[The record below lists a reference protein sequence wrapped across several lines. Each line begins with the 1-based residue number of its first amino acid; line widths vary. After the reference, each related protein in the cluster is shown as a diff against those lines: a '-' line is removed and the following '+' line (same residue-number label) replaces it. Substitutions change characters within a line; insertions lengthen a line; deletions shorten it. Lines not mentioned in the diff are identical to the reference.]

1 MTISTGP
8 GAPDVP
14 DREEGARAADIS
26 DSPSTSTPQSAGGGG
41 GTVQQAAGTASEEA
55 GRVAEVA
62 KGQAQQVASEIGT
75 QARDLV
81 DELKTQVHDQ
91 SVTQRDRLV
100 DNLRRFGDDL
110 DSMRQS
116 SSSPGLATNLTG
128 MLASKAREV
137 STFLSDH
144 EPGDLIEEVRQFA
157 RQRPGT
163 FLLGAAVAG
172 VIAGRL
178 TRGAAASNDSTSPA
192 GSSGRHR
199 LDPDSSTL
207 STSEISSPQGTAVRL
222 RSDEPLLVSEQGL
235 P

>member
-8 GAPDVP
+8 GASDVP
-14 DREEGARAADIS
+14 DRNEGVRAS
-26 DSPSTSTPQSAGGGG
+26 GENS
-41 GTVQQAAGTASEEA
+41 GTVQQAARTASEES
-55 GRVAEVA
+55 GRVAGVA

-81 DELKTQVHDQ
+81 GELKTQVHDQ
-91 SVTQRDRLV
+91 SATQRDRLV

-110 DSMRQS
+110 DGMRQS
-116 SSSPGLATNLTG
+116 GTSSGLAADLAGT
-128 MLASKAREV
+128 LASKARAA
-137 STFLSDH
+137 STFLDDH

-172 VIAGRL
+172 ILAGRL
-178 TRGAAASNDSTSPA
+178 TRGAAASKDSTSPA
-192 GSSGRHR
+192 RSSGRHR
-199 LDPDSSTL
+199 LDPDNSTF
-207 STSEISSPQGTAVRL
+207 STSEVASPQDPAARL

>member
-1 MTISTGP
+1 M
-8 GAPDVP
+8 
-14 DREEGARAADIS
+14 R
-26 DSPSTSTPQSAGGGG
+26 Q
-41 GTVQQAAGTASEEA
+41 
-55 GRVAEVA
+55 
-62 KGQAQQVASEIGT
+62 
-75 QARDLV
+75 
-81 DELKTQVHDQ
+81 
-91 SVTQRDRLV
+91 
-100 DNLRRFGDDL
+100 FGDDL

-116 SSSPGLATNLTG
+116 SSSSGLATNLTG
-128 MLASKAREV
+128 MLANKAREV

-157 RQRPGT
+157 RQRPAT

-178 TRGAAASNDSTSPA
+178 TRAAASNDSTSAA

-207 STSEISSPQGTAVRL
+207 STSESSSRQDPAARL
-222 RSDEPLLVSEQGL
+222 RADEPLLVSEQGL

>member
-8 GAPDVP
+8 GAADVP
-14 DREEGARAADIS
+14 DRDEDARAS
-26 DSPSTSTPQSAGGGG
+26 GGDGG
-41 GTVQQAAGTASEEA
+41 AVQQAAGTASEEA
-55 GRVAEVA
+55 GRVAGVA
-62 KGQAQQVASEIGT
+62 KGQAQQVVSEIGT

-81 DELKTQVHDQ
+81 GELKTQVHDQ

-110 DSMRQS
+110 DGMRQS
-116 SSSPGLATNLTG
+116 SSGSGLAADLTG

-178 TRGAAASNDSTSPA
+178 TRGAAASSDSTSPA

-199 LDPDSSTL
+199 LDPDNSTL
-207 STSEISSPQGTAVRL
+207 STSEISSAQGPAARL
-222 RSDEPLLVSEQGL
+222 RRDEPLLVSEQGL

>member
-1 MTISTGP
+1 
-8 GAPDVP
+8 
-14 DREEGARAADIS
+14 
-26 DSPSTSTPQSAGGGG
+26 
-41 GTVQQAAGTASEEA
+41 
-55 GRVAEVA
+55 
-62 KGQAQQVASEIGT
+62 
-75 QARDLV
+75 
-81 DELKTQVHDQ
+81 LKTQVRDQ
-91 SVTQRDRLV
+91 SVTQRDRLA
-100 DNLRRFGDDL
+100 DNLRQFGDDL

-116 SSSPGLATNLTG
+116 SSGSGLATNLTG

-157 RQRPGT
+157 RQRPAT

-178 TRGAAASNDSTSPA
+178 TRGAAASNDSTSAA

-199 LDPDSSTL
+199 LDPDHSTL
-207 STSEISSPQGTAVRL
+207 STSEISSRQDPAARL

>member
-1 MTISTGP
+1 MCRTVTKAL
-8 GAPDVP
+8 APLMCRIRRVL
-14 DREEGARAADIS
+14 ARRS
-26 DSPSTSTPQSAGGGG
+26 RR
-41 GTVQQAAGTASEEA
+41 AGTAARCSSGRHRVEEA

-81 DELKTQVHDQ
+81 GELKTQVRDQ

-110 DSMRQS
+110 DGMRQS
-116 SSSPGLATNLTG
+116 SSSSGLAADLTG

-157 RQRPGT
+157 RQRH
-163 FLLGAAVAG
+163 FL
-172 VIAGRL
+172 AGR
-178 TRGAAASNDSTSPA
+178 RG
-192 GSSGRHR
+192 GRR
-199 LDPDSSTL
+199 DRWAVDP
-207 STSEISSPQGTAVRL
+207 GCG
-222 RSDEPLLVSEQGL
+222 SEQ
-235 P
+235 

>member
-1 MTISTGP
+1 M
-8 GAPDVP
+8 
-14 DREEGARAADIS
+14 
-26 DSPSTSTPQSAGGGG
+26 
-41 GTVQQAAGTASEEA
+41 
-55 GRVAEVA
+55 
-62 KGQAQQVASEIGT
+62 ASEIGT

-81 DELKTQVHDQ
+81 GELKTQVHDQ

-110 DSMRQS
+110 DGMRQS
-116 SSSPGLATNLTG
+116 SSSSGLATNLTG

-178 TRGAAASNDSTSPA
+178 TRGAAASNDSTSAA

-199 LDPDSSTL
+199 LDLTTRRCPPRRSPPGRAPQHGCVRTSRCWFPSRDCRDHDAEFGRSGRSSRRRGAVGRGFGWRDRRGCE
-207 STSEISSPQGTAVRL
+207 SAAAPGDRPGQGRGQAGR
-222 RSDEPLLVSEQGL
+222 
-235 P
+235 

>member
-1 MTISTGP
+1 MTISTGS
-8 GAPDVP
+8 GAADVP
-14 DREEGARAADIS
+14 DRDEGAGAADVS
-26 DSPSTSTPQSAGGGG
+26 DYSSTSTPSSAGGDG
-41 GTVQQAAGTASEEA
+41 GTVQQAASTASDEA
-55 GRVAEVA
+55 GRVAGVA

-81 DELKTQVHDQ
+81 GELKTQVRDQ
-91 SVTQRDRLV
+91 SATQRDRLA
-100 DNLRRFGDDL
+100 DNLRQFGDDL

-116 SSSPGLATNLTG
+116 SSSSGLATNLTG
-128 MLASKAREV
+128 MLATKAREV
-137 STFLSDH
+137 SAFLGDH
-144 EPGDLIEEVRQFA
+144 EPGELIEEVRRFA

-178 TRGAAASNDSTSPA
+178 TRGAAASSDSTSPV
-192 GSSGRHR
+192 GSGGRYR
-199 LDPDSSTL
+199 LDQDSSTL
-207 STSEISSPQGTAVRL
+207 STSEISSRQDPAARL